1 MLDPLA
7 ESKLGL
13 IDELELRLRRER
25 LSLGLNG
32 FSPDWRAKRFRISV
46 KEMTP
51 VSRPEIRAPGRAD
64 AETAGKA
71 ADNAG
76 DTGPDPDCGGDTTA
90 CVIDGVASG
99 VAGVD
104 GDGEAASTTHILWE
118 RVARS
123 LATVWA
129 RVEYGLTWNTET
141 V

>member
-13 IDELELRLRRER
+13 IEELELRLRRD
-25 LSLGLNG
+25 LLLFGLKG
-32 FSPDWRAKRFRISV
+32 FKPDWRAKRFRISV
-46 KEMTP
+46 NEITP
-51 VSRPEIRAPGRAD
+51 VNRPEIRAPGRAAAD
-64 AETAGKA
+64 TAGKA
-71 ADNAG
+71 DDNAG
-76 DTGPDPDCGGDTTA
+76 DTGPDPGCGGDVTG
-90 CVIDGVASG
+90 CRIDGVARG

-104 GDGEAASTTHILWE
+104 GDGEAASTTHILCE

-129 RVEYGLTWNTET
+129 REEYGLTWNTNL